1 MSNARAAKL
10 GSRYL
15 PINAKAASRVAAMP
29 ETMCQ
34 LAAVS
39 GSNFAEVGF
48 ALGEPESDG
57 GARTLGQ
64 KWDQAQAA
72 LDLEK
77 TWSKREILEELLGH
91 IGEEV
96 IILPPFRC
104 DYGYLLSIGK
114 RSFINYNAIILD
126 SVPVTIGERTWIGPG
141 LQLYT
146 ACHPLDAATRTAP
159 RPLESAAPIAIGDDV
174 WLGGGVIILPGV
186 TIGAETVIGAGSV
199 VTHDIPPRVVA
210 VGNPCRVIRQL

>member
-1 MSNARAAKL
+1 MGQEKDRMIGGELYYAFDPELIADRLRASLLCERFNATSATQDTER
-10 GSRYL
+10 
-15 PINAKAASRVAAMP
+15 
-29 ETMCQ
+29 
-34 LAAVS
+34 
-39 GSNFAEVGF
+39 
-48 ALGEPESDG
+48 
-57 GARTLGQ
+57 
-64 KWDQAQAA
+64 
-72 LDLEK
+72 
-77 TWSKREILEELLGH
+77 REILEELLGH
-91 IGEEV
+91 IGDDV

-104 DYGYLLSIGK
+104 DYGYLLSIGN

-159 RPLESAAPIAIGDDV
+159 RPLESAEPITIGDDV

-186 TIGAETVIGAGSV
+186 TIGDEAVIGAGSV
-199 VTHDIPPRVVA
+199 VTHDIPSRVVA

>member
-1 MSNARAAKL
+1 MGQEKDRMIRGELYYAFDPELIADRLRASLLCERFNATSA
-10 GSRYL
+10 
-15 PINAKAASRVAAMP
+15 
-29 ETMCQ
+29 TQ
-34 LAAVS
+34 D
-39 GSNFAEVGF
+39 AE
-48 ALGEPESDG
+48 
-57 GARTLGQ
+57 R
-64 KWDQAQAA
+64 
-72 LDLEK
+72 
-77 TWSKREILEELLGH
+77 REILEELLGH
-91 IGEEV
+91 IGEDV
-96 IILPPFRC
+96 TILPPFRC

>member
-1 MSNARAAKL
+1 MGQEKDRMIRGELYYAADPELIADRLRASLLCERFNAT
-10 GSRYL
+10 S
-15 PINAKAASRVAAMP
+15 S
-29 ETMCQ
+29 TQ
-34 LAAVS
+34 D
-39 GSNFAEVGF
+39 AERR
-48 ALGEPESDG
+48 D
-57 GARTLGQ
+57 
-64 KWDQAQAA
+64 
-72 LDLEK
+72 
-77 TWSKREILEELLGH
+77 ILEELLGQV
-91 IGEEV
+91 GDDV
-96 IILPPFRC
+96 TILPPFRC

-126 SVPVTIGERTWIGPG
+126 SVPVKIGERTWIGPG

-159 RPLESAAPIAIGDDV
+159 RPLESAEPITIGDDV

-186 TIGAETVIGAGSV
+186 TIGEAAVIGAGSV